1 MFSRF
6 LPKTTDFFAFFKE
19 HIDVTRKIC
28 DELLAMSESDFD
40 ISDAAMR
47 VKELERTADDVTR
60 RCMKALQRTFI
71 TPFDR
76 MAIKGLIGSLDDIPD
91 AIDEA
96 VSRISLFGIHELRPA
111 VRKFAE
117 ILSMMAVELE
127 KALHL
132 LHNLKN
138 EAAINRHCV
147 NVLRLETE
155 GDQVLRDAL
164 ISLFDEAEPVVI
176 LKWKEIFEYLEEAT
190 DCGEDVAN
198 QISGIVIEAS

>member
-1 MFSRF
+1 MFRRF
-6 LPKTTDFFAFFKE
+6 LPETTDFFTFFEE
-19 HIDVTRKIC
+19 HIAVTRKIC
-28 DELLAMSESDFD
+28 DELIAMSNNGFDF
-40 ISDAAMR
+40 SDAAAR

-76 MAIKGLIGSLDDIPD
+76 MAIKGLISSLDDIPD

-96 VSRISLFGIHELRPA
+96 VSRISLFGIRELRPA
-111 VRKFAE
+111 VRQFAE
-117 ILSMMAVELE
+117 VLSRMASELE
-127 KALHL
+127 EALKL
-132 LHNLKN
+132 LRNLKN
-138 EAAINRHCV
+138 EAAINRQCV
-147 NVLRLETE
+147 NVLKLENE

-164 ISLFDEAEPVVI
+164 ISLFDEAEPVLI
-176 LKWKEIFEYLEEAT
+176 IKWKEILEYLEEAT